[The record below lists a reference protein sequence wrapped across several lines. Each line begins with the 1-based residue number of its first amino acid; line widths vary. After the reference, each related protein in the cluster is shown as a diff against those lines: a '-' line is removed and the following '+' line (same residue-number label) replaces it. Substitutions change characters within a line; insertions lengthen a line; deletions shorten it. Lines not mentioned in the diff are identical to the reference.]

1 MANQPRAI
9 GFALITLLMWSTVA
23 TAFKLTLAYASV
35 LQTLAIASVVS
46 SLVLL
51 ILVAL
56 SGKGAVLAG
65 VFWDNWRFTL
75 LAGLLNPVIYYLIL
89 FEAYDRL
96 PAQLA
101 QPINLTWTIV
111 LSLMAGFLLKQ
122 RIRGFDYAAALISY
136 TGVIVIVSQG
146 DLTRLLQ
153 ADWIGV
159 GLAIIST
166 LIWAGYWTLNIRDQ
180 REPLIGM
187 CLNFVIAAPVVL
199 IVWWMVDGALPP
211 LEGIAGGIYIGLF
224 EMSLAFVCWSLA
236 LKSTDNAA
244 TISNLIFLSPFLSL
258 QLIHLVLGEVIH
270 WTTYAGLITIIVGIV
285 FQQILHR
292 RAVVATVATTR

>member
-35 LQTLAIASVVS
+35 LQTLAIASVAS
-46 SLVLL
+46 SFVLL
-51 ILVAL
+51 GMVAF
-56 SGKGAVLAG
+56 SGQGAALARS
-65 VFWDNWRFTL
+65 FKANWRFTL

-111 LSLMAGFLLKQ
+111 LSLMAGFFLKQ
-122 RIRGFDYAAALISY
+122 RIRRFDYAAALISY
-136 TGVIVIVSQG
+136 TGVLVIVSQG
-146 DLTRLLQ
+146 DVTQLLQ

-159 GLAIIST
+159 GLAILST
-166 LIWAGYWTLNIRDQ
+166 LVWAGYWTLNIRDD
-180 REPLIGM
+180 RVPLIGM
-187 CLNFVIAAPVVL
+187 CLNFVVAAPIVL
-199 IVWWMVDGALPP
+199 VIWGLFDGALPP
-211 LEGIAGGIYIGLF
+211 IEGLFGGVYIGLF

-258 QLIHLVLGEVIH
+258 QLIQFVLGEVIH
-270 WTTYAGLITIIVGIV
+270 WTTYAGLITIIAGIG
-285 FQQILHR
+285 FQQIMHQ
-292 RAVVATVATTR
+292 RAGGVAPVKTS

>member
-9 GFALITLLMWSTVA
+9 GLALITLLMWSTVA
-23 TAFKLTLAYASV
+23 TAFKLTLAHASV
-35 LQTLAIASVVS
+35 LQTLAVASVVS
-46 SLVLL
+46 SLVLV
-51 ILVAL
+51 ILVVL
-56 SGKGAVLAG
+56 SGKGVALAD
-65 VFWDNWRFTL
+65 VFWDNRRFTL

-111 LSLMAGFLLKQ
+111 LSLMAGFFLKQ

-136 TGVIVIVSQG
+136 TGVLVIVSQG
-146 DLTRLLQ
+146 DVTQLLQ

-159 GLAIIST
+159 GLAIVST
-166 LIWAGYWTLNIRDQ
+166 LVWAGYWTLNIRDQ
-180 REPLIGM
+180 REPLVGM

-199 IVWWMVDGALPP
+199 VIWWVFDGALPP
-211 LEGIAGGIYIGLF
+211 VAGIFGGVYIGLF

-236 LKSTDNAA
+236 LKATDNAA

-258 QLIHLVLGEVIH
+258 QFIHFVLGEIIH
-270 WTTYAGLITIIVGIV
+270 WTTYAGLITIIAGIV
-285 FQQILHR
+285 FQQVLHR
-292 RAVVATVATTR
+292 RAVVATVSAAP

>member
-9 GFALITLLMWSTVA
+9 GLALITLLMWSTVA
-23 TAFKLTLAYASV
+23 TAFKLTLAHASV

-56 SGKGAVLAG
+56 SGKGAALTD

-111 LSLMAGFLLKQ
+111 LSLMAGFFLKQ
-122 RIRGFDYAAALISY
+122 QIRGFDYAAALISY
-136 TGVIVIVSQG
+136 TGVLVIVSQG
-146 DLTRLLQ
+146 DASQLLQ

-159 GLAIIST
+159 GLAIVST
-166 LIWAGYWTLNIRDQ
+166 LVWAGYWTLNIRDQ
-180 REPLIGM
+180 REPLVGM

-199 IVWWMVDGALPP
+199 VIWWVFDGALPP
-211 LEGIAGGIYIGLF
+211 LAGIFGGVYIGVF

-236 LKSTDNAA
+236 LKATDNAA

-258 QLIHLVLGEVIH
+258 QFIHFVLGETIH
-270 WTTYAGLITIIVGIV
+270 WTTYAGLITIIAGIV
-285 FQQILHR
+285 FQQVLHR
-292 RAVVATVATTR
+292 RAAVATVAATP

>member
-1 MANQPRAI
+1 MASQPRAI

-136 TGVIVIVSQG
+136 TGVLVIVSQG

-292 RAVVATVATTR
+292 RAVVATVAITR

>member
-9 GFALITLLMWSTVA
+9 GLALITLLMWSTVA
-23 TAFKLTLAYASV
+23 TAFKLTLAHASV
-35 LQTLAIASVVS
+35 LQTLAVASVVS
-46 SLVLL
+46 SLVLV
-51 ILVAL
+51 ILVVL
-56 SGKGAVLAG
+56 SGKGAVLAD

-111 LSLMAGFLLKQ
+111 LSLMAGFFLKQ

-136 TGVIVIVSQG
+136 TGVLVIVSQG
-146 DLTRLLQ
+146 DVTQLLQ

-159 GLAIIST
+159 GLAIVST
-166 LIWAGYWTLNIRDQ
+166 LVWAGYWTLNIRDQ
-180 REPLIGM
+180 REPLVGM

-199 IVWWMVDGALPP
+199 VIWWVFDGALPP
-211 LEGIAGGIYIGLF
+211 VAGIFGGVYIGLF

-236 LKSTDNAA
+236 LKATDNAA

-258 QLIHLVLGEVIH
+258 QFIHFVLGEIIH
-270 WTTYAGLITIIVGIV
+270 WTTYAGLMTIIAGIAL
-285 FQQILHR
+285 QQVLHR
-292 RAVVATVATTR
+292 RAVVATVSATP

>member
-51 ILVAL
+51 ILVTL

-65 VFWDNWRFTL
+65 VFFDNWRFTL

-111 LSLMAGFLLKQ
+111 LSLMAGFFLKQ

-136 TGVIVIVSQG
+136 TGVLVIVSQG

-258 QLIHLVLGEVIH
+258 QLIHFVLGEVIH

-292 RAVVATVATTR
+292 RAESRR

>member
-9 GFALITLLMWSTVA
+9 GLALITLLMWSTVA

-35 LQTLAIASVVS
+35 LQTLAVASVVS
-46 SLVLL
+46 SLVLV
-51 ILVAL
+51 ILVVL
-56 SGKGAVLAG
+56 SGKGVALAD
-65 VFWDNWRFTL
+65 VFWDNRRFTL

-111 LSLMAGFLLKQ
+111 LSLMAGFFLKQ

-136 TGVIVIVSQG
+136 TGVLVIVSQG
-146 DLTRLLQ
+146 DVTQLLQ

-159 GLAIIST
+159 GLAIVST
-166 LIWAGYWTLNIRDQ
+166 LVWAGYWTLNIRDQ
-180 REPLIGM
+180 REPLVGM

-199 IVWWMVDGALPP
+199 VIWWVFDGALPP
-211 LEGIAGGIYIGLF
+211 VAGIFGGVYIGLF

-236 LKSTDNAA
+236 LKATDNAA

-258 QLIHLVLGEVIH
+258 QFIHFVLGEIIH
-270 WTTYAGLITIIVGIV
+270 WTTYAGLITIIAGIV
-285 FQQILHR
+285 FQQVLHR
-292 RAVVATVATTR
+292 RAVVATVSAAP

>member
-46 SLVLL
+46 SLVLV
-51 ILVAL
+51 ILVTL

-65 VFWDNWRFTL
+65 VFFDNWRFTL

-111 LSLMAGFLLKQ
+111 LSLMAGFFLKQ

-136 TGVIVIVSQG
+136 TGVLVIVSQG

-258 QLIHLVLGEVIH
+258 QLIHFVLGEVIH

-292 RAVVATVATTR
+292 RAESRR

>member
-9 GFALITLLMWSTVA
+9 GLALITLLMWSTVA

-35 LQTLAIASVVS
+35 LQTLAVASVVS
-46 SLVLL
+46 SLVLV
-51 ILVAL
+51 ILVVL
-56 SGKGAVLAG
+56 SGKGVALAD
-65 VFWDNWRFTL
+65 VFWDNRRFTL

-111 LSLMAGFLLKQ
+111 LSLMAGFFLKQ

-136 TGVIVIVSQG
+136 TGVLVIVSQG
-146 DLTRLLQ
+146 DVTQLLQ

-159 GLAIIST
+159 GLAIVST
-166 LIWAGYWTLNIRDQ
+166 LVWAGYWTLNIRDQ
-180 REPLIGM
+180 REPLVGM

-199 IVWWMVDGALPP
+199 VIWWVFDGALPP
-211 LEGIAGGIYIGLF
+211 VAGIFGGVYIGLF

-236 LKSTDNAA
+236 LKATDNAA

-258 QLIHLVLGEVIH
+258 QFIHFVLGEIIH
-270 WTTYAGLITIIVGIV
+270 WTTYAGLMTIIAGIV
-285 FQQILHR
+285 FQQVLHR
-292 RAVVATVATTR
+292 RAVVATVSATP

>member
-9 GFALITLLMWSTVA
+9 GLALITLLMWSTVA

-35 LQTLAIASVVS
+35 LQTLAVASVVS
-46 SLVLL
+46 SLVLV
-51 ILVAL
+51 ILVVL
-56 SGKGAVLAG
+56 SGKGVSLTAV
-65 VFWDNWRFTL
+65 FRDNWRFTL

-111 LSLMAGFLLKQ
+111 LSLMAGFFLKQ
-122 RIRGFDYAAALISY
+122 QIRGFDYAAALISY
-136 TGVIVIVSQG
+136 TGVLVIVSQG
-146 DLTRLLQ
+146 DASQLLQ

-159 GLAIIST
+159 GLAIVST
-166 LIWAGYWTLNIRDQ
+166 LVWAGYWTLNIRDQ
-180 REPLIGM
+180 REPLVGM

-199 IVWWMVDGALPP
+199 VIWWVFDGALPP
-211 LEGIAGGIYIGLF
+211 VAGIFGGVYIGLF

-236 LKSTDNAA
+236 LKATDNAA

-258 QLIHLVLGEVIH
+258 QFIHFVLGEIIH
-270 WTTYAGLITIIVGIV
+270 WTTYAGLMTIIAGIAL
-285 FQQILHR
+285 QQVLHR
-292 RAVVATVATTR
+292 RAVVATVAATR

>member
-9 GFALITLLMWSTVA
+9 GLALITLLMWSTVA

-35 LQTLAIASVVS
+35 LQTLAVASVVS
-46 SLVLL
+46 SLVLV
-51 ILVAL
+51 ILVVL
-56 SGKGAVLAG
+56 SGKGVSLTA

-111 LSLMAGFLLKQ
+111 LSLMAGFFLKQ

-136 TGVIVIVSQG
+136 TGVLVIVSQG
-146 DLTRLLQ
+146 DVTQLLQ

-159 GLAIIST
+159 GLAIVST
-166 LIWAGYWTLNIRDQ
+166 LVWAGYWTLNIRDQ
-180 REPLIGM
+180 REPLVGM

-199 IVWWMVDGALPP
+199 VIWWVFDGALPP
-211 LEGIAGGIYIGLF
+211 VAGIFGGVYIGLF

-236 LKSTDNAA
+236 LKATDNAA

-258 QLIHLVLGEVIH
+258 QFIHFVLGEIIH
-270 WTTYAGLITIIVGIV
+270 WTTYAGLMTIIAGIV
-285 FQQILHR
+285 FQQVLHR
-292 RAVVATVATTR
+292 RAVVATVSATP

>member
-9 GFALITLLMWSTVA
+9 GLALITLLMWSTVA

-35 LQTLAIASVVS
+35 LQTLAVASVVS
-46 SLVLL
+46 SLVLV
-51 ILVAL
+51 ILVVL

-111 LSLMAGFLLKQ
+111 LSLMAGFFLKQ

-136 TGVIVIVSQG
+136 TGVLVIVSQG
-146 DLTRLLQ
+146 DVTQLLQ

-159 GLAIIST
+159 GLAIVST
-166 LIWAGYWTLNIRDQ
+166 LVWAGYWTLNIRDQ
-180 REPLIGM
+180 REPLVGM

-199 IVWWMVDGALPP
+199 VIWWVFDGALPP
-211 LEGIAGGIYIGLF
+211 VAGIFGGVYIGLF

-236 LKSTDNAA
+236 LKATDNAA

-258 QLIHLVLGEVIH
+258 QFIHFVLGEIIH
-270 WTTYAGLITIIVGIV
+270 WTTYAGLMTIIAGIV
-285 FQQILHR
+285 FQQVLHR
-292 RAVVATVATTR
+292 RAVVATVSATP

>member
-1 MANQPRAI
+1 MASQPRAI

-56 SGKGAVLAG
+56 SGRGAVLAG

-136 TGVIVIVSQG
+136 TGVLVIVSQG

>member
-51 ILVAL
+51 ILVTL

-65 VFWDNWRFTL
+65 VFFDNWRFTL
-75 LAGLLNPVIYYLIL
+75 LAGMLNPVIYYLIL

-111 LSLMAGFLLKQ
+111 LSLMAGFFLKQ

-136 TGVIVIVSQG
+136 TGVLVIVSQG

-258 QLIHLVLGEVIH
+258 QLIHFVLGEVIH

-285 FQQILHR
+285 LQQILHR
-292 RAVVATVATTR
+292 RAESRR

>member
-9 GFALITLLMWSTVA
+9 GLALITLLMWSTVA
-23 TAFKLTLAYASV
+23 TAFKLTLAHASV

-46 SLVLL
+46 SLVLV

-56 SGKGAVLAG
+56 SGKGAALAD

-111 LSLMAGFLLKQ
+111 LSLMAGFFLKQ
-122 RIRGFDYAAALISY
+122 EIRGFDYAAALISY
-136 TGVIVIVSQG
+136 TGVLVIVSQG
-146 DLTRLLQ
+146 DASQLLQ

-159 GLAIIST
+159 GLAIVST
-166 LIWAGYWTLNIRDQ
+166 LVWAGYWTLNIRDQ
-180 REPLIGM
+180 REPLVGM

-199 IVWWMVDGALPP
+199 VIWWVFDGALPP
-211 LEGIAGGIYIGLF
+211 VAGIFGGVYIGLF

-236 LKSTDNAA
+236 LKATDNAA

-258 QLIHLVLGEVIH
+258 QFIHFVLGEVIH
-270 WTTYAGLITIIVGIV
+270 WTTYAGLITIIAGIV
-285 FQQILHR
+285 FQQVLHR
-292 RAVVATVATTR
+292 RAAVATVAATP

>member
-9 GFALITLLMWSTVA
+9 GLALITLLMWSTVA

-35 LQTLAIASVVS
+35 LQTLAVASVVS
-46 SLVLL
+46 SLVLV

-56 SGKGAVLAG
+56 SGKGAALMAA
-65 VFWDNWRFTL
+65 FWNNWRFTL

-111 LSLMAGFLLKQ
+111 LSLMAGFFLKQ

-136 TGVIVIVSQG
+136 TGVLVIVSQG
-146 DLTRLLQ
+146 DVTQLLQ

-159 GLAIIST
+159 GLAIVST
-166 LIWAGYWTLNIRDQ
+166 LVWAGYWTLNIRDQ
-180 REPLIGM
+180 REPLVGM

-199 IVWWMVDGALPP
+199 VIWWVFDGALPP
-211 LEGIAGGIYIGLF
+211 VAGIFGGVYIGLF

-236 LKSTDNAA
+236 LKATDNAA

-258 QLIHLVLGEVIH
+258 QFIHFVLGEIIH
-270 WTTYAGLITIIVGIV
+270 WTTYAGLMTIIAGIAL
-285 FQQILHR
+285 QQVLHR
-292 RAVVATVATTR
+292 RAAVATVAATP

>member
-9 GFALITLLMWSTVA
+9 GLALITLLMWSTVA
-23 TAFKLTLAYASV
+23 TAFKLTLAHASV

-56 SGKGAVLAG
+56 SGKGAALTD

-111 LSLMAGFLLKQ
+111 LSLMAGFFLKQ
-122 RIRGFDYAAALISY
+122 QIRGFDYAAALISY
-136 TGVIVIVSQG
+136 TGVLVIVSQG
-146 DLTRLLQ
+146 DASQLLQ

-159 GLAIIST
+159 GLAIVST
-166 LIWAGYWTLNIRDQ
+166 LVWAGYWTLNIRDQ
-180 REPLIGM
+180 REPLVGM

-199 IVWWMVDGALPP
+199 VIWWVFDGALPP
-211 LEGIAGGIYIGLF
+211 VAGIFGGVYIGLF

-236 LKSTDNAA
+236 LKATDNAA

-258 QLIHLVLGEVIH
+258 QFIHFVLGETIH
-270 WTTYAGLITIIVGIV
+270 WTTYAGLITIIAGIV
-285 FQQILHR
+285 FQQVLHR
-292 RAVVATVATTR
+292 RAAVATVAATP

>member
-51 ILVAL
+51 ILVTL

-65 VFWDNWRFTL
+65 VFFDNWRFTL
-75 LAGLLNPVIYYLIL
+75 LAGMLNPVIYYLIL

-111 LSLMAGFLLKQ
+111 LSLMAGFFLKQ

-136 TGVIVIVSQG
+136 TGVLVIVSQG

-258 QLIHLVLGEVIH
+258 QLIHFVLGEVIH

-292 RAVVATVATTR
+292 RAESRR